1 MGPIRRVWDDLVL
14 PLVSSWGSR
23 RKQEL
28 DWSADAHGGRIV
40 LDDARGRALSW
51 IFVDLSR
58 EFTPCFK
65 LLVPDLDSEEH
76 TESEAQIFLSTAG
89 RTVRLRDGTEHV
101 IRVPDAVLRIRPGQ
115 QDALLHALNAVANQW
130 DSQFPS

>member
-1 MGPIRRVWDDLVL
+1 VRPIRRVWDDLVL

-28 DWSADAHGGRIV
+28 DWSADANRGRIIV
-40 LDDARGRALSW
+40 DDVRGPTLSW

-65 LLVPDLDSEEH
+65 LLVPDLDS
-76 TESEAQIFLSTAG
+76 
-89 RTVRLRDGTEHV
+89 
-101 IRVPDAVLRIRPGQ
+101 
-115 QDALLHALNAVANQW
+115 
-130 DSQFPS
+130 